1 MDITTRKLKST
12 ISNRGRYEIKLLTYG
27 IILVFFFLYLIS
39 LNSISTES
47 SKQLSIF
54 LLSWSGILTFV
65 YIMYTW
71 FKITGQ
77 LFTPY
82 IIFMLFFFLF
92 NYGQPFMWAFGIH
105 MPIEIGVAPIYPGHG
120 VATDLDIVKTQI
132 YVLMCAWMLHFGAL
146 LAIRN
151 KKNNNVMHGQT
162 KPMLEEAVDNK
173 TLKLIFKVSLIFAVF
188 SIPVT
193 LWTHFEDLRIAMTYG
208 YRALYHSEYARRG
221 ASLVAF
227 FNMWFFPSLLG
238 LLIGSRYGKKT
249 RNIVFFIM
257 AIFILLNIAAGNRH
271 PWIYKVVILFW
282 MTHILHKPITK
293 GAAIKY
299 MLIAVI
305 SVYFLDVVVSL
316 RNIGINMEAIIDS
329 LSLSNSSVTKVIFE
343 MGASMNPTLYIQKYG
358 AEFWQYG
365 NTYLLALGGLITN
378 RFLDLFGIPYG
389 IISRH
394 FGAYLGISWGPG
406 FSITAEPLMNFGVI
420 FAPLFMIVKG
430 FFLSKIFYVDAD
442 ISTLN
447 KPLKLLFVAASLDAL
462 TRLNRDS
469 VHIPFKNWFYGV
481 VLFCLIIYLLRS
493 VMIKKSSR

>member
-39 LNSISTES
+39 LNSTSTES
-47 SKQLSIF
+47 NKQLSIF
-54 LLSWSGILTFV
+54 LLSWSGISTFV

-105 MPIEIGVAPIYPGHG
+105 MPNEIGVAPIYPGHG

-146 LAIRN
+146 LAVRN
-151 KKNNNVMHGQT
+151 KKREISNGQ
-162 KPMLEEAVDNK
+162 PSPLLEEVIDYK
-173 TLKLIFKVSLIFAVF
+173 TLNLIFKVSLLFAAF
-188 SIPVT
+188 SVPIT
-193 LWTHFEDLRIAMTYG
+193 LWANFEDLRVAMTYG
-208 YRALYHSEYARRG
+208 YRALYFSEHARRG
-221 ASLVAF
+221 ASLVTF
-227 FNMWFFPSLLG
+227 FSYWFFPSLLG
-238 LLIGSRYGKKT
+238 LLIGSKFGKKT
-249 RNIVFFIM
+249 STIVFFIM
-257 AIFILLNIAAGNRH
+257 VIFILLNVAAGNRH

-282 MTHILHKPITK
+282 IKHIVHKPIK
-293 GAAIKY
+293 KRAAIKY
-299 MLIAVI
+299 ALIAVV

-316 RNIGINMEAIIDS
+316 RNIGINIEAIIDS

-406 FSITAEPLMNFGVI
+406 FSIVAEPLMNFGPI

-430 FFLSKIFYVDAD
+430 FLLSLIFYVDKD
-442 ISTLN
+442 IAYLN

-469 VHIPFKNWFYGV
+469 VHVPVKNWFYGV
-481 VLFCLIIYLLRS
+481 VLFCLLIYLLRS
-493 VMIKKSSR
+493 LIIKKSVR